1 MSRRVFVLGG
11 TGAVGPHAMRAL
23 VEAGYHATALVR
35 SEAKAELVTGLG
47 ATPVVGSMFDTLRL
61 TESFAGHDAVVN
73 LATSIPSTMRYALP
87 SAWREN
93 ARIRT
98 DGTRSVVDA
107 ALAAGVP
114 RLVQESIA
122 LVYRD
127 GGSAWVDENT
137 PLDVF
142 SVATSTPVSESEIER
157 FTTSGGTGVVLRF
170 GMFYGPGSKQS
181 AEMLLAAK
189 LRFGPV
195 LGHPDRYW
203 SPICLPDAGSAVAAA
218 IDAPAG
224 VYNVVDDEPV
234 TKRAFAE
241 AISAAVGR
249 RSWVRGPGRLIGLPG
264 DQMSATTRSLRVSNA
279 KFKNATGW
287 SPQFPSAR
295 EGWRYTVKALSRS
308 VQ

>member
-11 TGAVGPHAMRAL
+11 TGAIGPYALRAL
-23 VEAGYHATALVR
+23 VQAGYEVEALVR
-35 SEAKAELVTGLG
+35 SEAKAGLVTGLG
-47 ATPVVGSMFDTLRL
+47 AAPAVGSIFDTSRL
-61 TESFAGHDAVVN
+61 TESFAGHDTVVN
-73 LATSIPSTMRYALP
+73 LATSIPSTLRYALP

-93 ARIRT
+93 TRIRT

-107 ALAAGVP
+107 ARAAGVP

-127 GGSAWVDENT
+127 GGSGWVDENT
-137 PLDVF
+137 PLDPF
-142 SVATSTPVSESEIER
+142 SVTTATPVSEDEIER

-203 SPICLPDAGSAVAAA
+203 SPTCLPDAGSAVVAAL
-218 IDAPAG
+218 DAPAG
-224 VYNVVDDEPV
+224 IYNVVDDEPV

-249 RSWVRGPGRLIGLPG
+249 RSLLRGPGRLIGLPG
-264 DQMSATTRSLRVSNA
+264 DQMSAITRSLRVSNT
-279 KFKNATGW
+279 KFKTATGW

-295 EGWRYTVKALSRS
+295 EGWRHTVQALAQSTR
-308 VQ
+308 